1 VALYMVYRAR
11 NASTVE
17 TFLRQVGSSVVVGL
31 WALDRP
37 APALQ
42 RWTLGSG
49 GGAKFELLNRL
60 MVLKP
65 RLPGS
70 YVVVGDDDVF
80 LQGRT
85 LGQAVRLMQASG
97 LDLAMP
103 AHSPISYANWSVTY
117 RRWTSKVRRTGF
129 VEIGPLTLLSPQ
141 SAERL
146 LPFPDDVGMGWGL
159 ELEWRRRLGPD
170 ALMGVLDSIPMV
182 HCVPAG
188 SAYDREQEEQR
199 LSEALGLAG
208 LEDFETDVAVS
219 LAAWRPWRAHPPW
232 GRQDDGR
239 GPARVRR
246 RSS

>member
-1 VALYMVYRAR
+1 VAMYIVYRAR
-11 NASTVE
+11 NSQTVE
-17 TFLRQVGSSVVVGL
+17 TFLKQVGSSVVVGL

-42 RWTLGSG
+42 RWTLGCG

-65 RLPGS
+65 PLPGS
-70 YVVVGDDDVF
+70 YVVFGDDDVF

-85 LGQAVRLMQASG
+85 LGQAVRLMEASG

-129 VEIGPLTLLSPQ
+129 VEIGPVTLLSPE
-141 SAERL
+141 AAARL

-159 ELEWRRRLGPD
+159 ELEWRRALGGD
-170 ALMGVLDSIPMV
+170 SQMGVLDSIPMV

-188 SAYDREQEEQR
+188 SAYDRGEEERR
-199 LSEALGLAG
+199 LAEALGQANLG
-208 LEDFETDVAVS
+208 DFETDVAVT
-219 LAAWRPWRAHPPW
+219 LGVWRPWRRRPPW
-232 GRQDDGR
+232 
-239 GPARVRR
+239 
-246 RSS
+246 